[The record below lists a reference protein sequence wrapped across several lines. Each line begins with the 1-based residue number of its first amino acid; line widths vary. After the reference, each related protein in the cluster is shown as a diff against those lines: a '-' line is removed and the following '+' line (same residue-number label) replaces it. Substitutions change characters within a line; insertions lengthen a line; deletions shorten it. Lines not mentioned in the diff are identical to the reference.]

1 MIIKDGTRQA
11 VTAVILT
18 GGSGSRMQ
26 REGVSK
32 QFIEIIG
39 KPIFIHCL
47 EIYQGIASVD
57 EIVLVI
63 DEKYRPLYN
72 EELEKHPIPKVK
84 QIVSGGKYRHESVQ
98 NGVNAVSHDE
108 GLIIIQNG
116 VNPTTSPET
125 IKLCVNRAI
134 TFPAVSAYVPA
145 FHTVFLSTEDDN
157 LAEVYDRKML
167 NYTVDPQIYNVPV
180 IKEALKEASTSEKD
194 LPIVELV
201 REAGHEVSLILSD
214 MSNHKITNSHDLAYV
229 SHVLKSR
236 LHAQE
241 II

>member
-1 MIIKDGTRQA
+1 MITKNGTQQRI
-11 VTAVILT
+11 TAVILT

-26 REGVSK
+26 REGVPK

-47 EIYQGIASVD
+47 EIYQNMSLVD

-72 EELEKHPIPKVK
+72 EELKKYPTPKLK

-125 IKLCVNRAI
+125 IKLCINRAT

-145 FHTVFLSTEDDN
+145 FHAVFLSNEDDT
-157 LAEVYDRKML
+157 LDKVYDRKML
-167 NYTVDPQIYNVPV
+167 SYTVDPQVYDTSV
-180 IKEALKEASTSEKD
+180 IKEALSEVGASEKD

-201 REAGHEVSLILSD
+201 KEAGHQVSLILSD

-229 SHVLKSR
+229 SDVLR
-236 LHAQE
+236 TRRQVHE
-241 II
+241 NI